1 MRSPLKF
8 GLIASVM
15 MVIPT
20 FASAQLGGLGSLL
33 SGVLPGSSDSSSSSV
48 EVEVCVDGLGVPL
61 LECPPESGG
70 SAGGGEGGLPELPV
84 EVCVDGL
91 GVPLLECPPGGGGG
105 GLPELP
111 ELPPLPCLDALGVPL
126 LNCPEGGGGGG
137 GNGGGGNGGAG
148 GPGGNA
154 GGVGGNAGGAGGNAA
169 RPVDRTTV
177 GTVRQ
182 DVVCFY
188 VGRNFG
194 GTPYCVGRG
203 AVLPTLGGFNNAI
216 RSIQFMVPG
225 ISVQVCAEENLGG
238 TCTLVTATL
247 PQLMGGWERQ
257 ISSLRVL

>member
-1 MRSPLKF
+1 MRSSLKF

-20 FASAQLGGLGSLL
+20 FANAQLGGLGSLVGSL
-33 SGVLPGSSDSSSSSV
+33 LPGSSSLSLSLSD
-48 EVEVCVDGLGVPL
+48 VCVDGLGVPL
-61 LECPPESGG
+61 PECPEDSSSG
-70 SAGGGEGGLPELPV
+70 SAEGGLPELPV
-84 EVCVDGL
+84 CVDAL
-91 GVPLLECPPGGGGG
+91 GVPLLECPSGGGGG

-111 ELPPLPCLDALGVPL
+111 ELPCLDALGVPL
-126 LNCPEGGGGGG
+126 LNCPEGGGGG
-137 GNGGGGNGGAG
+137 NGGGGDGGAG
-148 GPGGNA
+148 GAGGNPGGGA
-154 GGVGGNAGGAGGNAA
+154 AGGAGGNAA
-169 RPVDRTTV
+169 RPNVDRTTV

-182 DVVCFY
+182 EVVCFY

-203 AVLPTLGGFNNAI
+203 AVLPSLGGFNNAI

-225 ISVQVCAEENLGG
+225 ISVQVCAEENLAG